1 MSFGILAAILCVFS
15 TALVVSILFRKLN
28 LSVILGYL
36 LVGVIVGPHGLQ
48 LIPDSEY
55 IPKLADFGI
64 VFLMFTVGLEFSI
77 PKLLA
82 LRKEVFLV
90 GGLQVLFC
98 VLISIGM
105 GLLIGMGTLPS
116 LVIGSI
122 VAISSTALVVK
133 QLNDQF
139 ELQSRHGLNAIGIL
153 LFQDVAVIPL
163 IILIT
168 SFGGITEHH
177 LSSVLL
183 WAMLKGAAA
192 ILIIFALGRWLLRP
206 LFRSISK
213 THSIELFTLC
223 VLVVSV
229 AASWITEI
237 LGLSYAFGAF
247 LAGVMLAETEFRHQI
262 EVEIRPF
269 RDILLALFFISVGML
284 TNFHGWVDI
293 WPWILLLLS
302 ALIVGKMLLIIIL
315 GRLVGNTYQNA
326 ARTGIVLAQGGEFG
340 FAILNLAMDNKIFP
354 ASYQQVILAAL
365 LISIAI
371 APVLIRFNKQIA
383 GFFTAKTKKLSETA
397 SQSEIIQHAKKLHN
411 HVIICGYGRVG
422 QHIARMLD
430 KVHFPYVGI
439 DSDADLVQRASL
451 AGDEVIYGDL
461 SHPEILEKA
470 GVNHAKV
477 VILCLSDHRST
488 LQSLSM
494 IKQHFPKLP
503 VLVRCRDKSEL
514 KQIKKI
520 GATNVF
526 AETFEVSLTLSN
538 HLLHL
543 IKLPR
548 DKIAEIIQDVRN
560 TDYDEL
566 QKVFVGALSE
576 ESDQF
581 EESLHEQLRPI
592 VITESAFAVDHKLNE
607 LNLHDL
613 GVEVISLR
621 RGHEKQVK
629 PHGNIKILANDILV
643 LFGTLNHLEAAENY
657 LLEGGND

>member
-1 MSFGILAAILCVFS
+1 MSFGILEAILCVFS

-98 VLISIGM
+98 VLISIG
-105 GLLIGMGTLPS
+105 
-116 LVIGSI
+116 
-122 VAISSTALVVK
+122 
-133 QLNDQF
+133 
-139 ELQSRHGLNAIGIL
+139 IGIL

-315 GRLVGNTYQNA
+315 CPLVRNTYQNA

-526 AETFEVSLTLSN
+526 AETFEV
-538 HLLHL
+538 
-543 IKLPR
+543 
-548 DKIAEIIQDVRN
+548 
-560 TDYDEL
+560 
-566 QKVFVGALSE
+566 
-576 ESDQF
+576 
-581 EESLHEQLRPI
+581 
-592 VITESAFAVDHKLNE
+592 
-607 LNLHDL
+607 
-613 GVEVISLR
+613 
-621 RGHEKQVK
+621 
-629 PHGNIKILANDILV
+629 
-643 LFGTLNHLEAAENY
+643 
-657 LLEGGND
+657 